1 MAMSSLSSIP
11 FLCSC
16 SARLLPTNF
25 LSSFSSFPPPAS
37 TVLFSRWMSGRKGGH
52 CIRAMA
58 PDLLG
63 DLGAR
68 DPFPQ
73 ELESNF
79 GEKVLGNVNTEHRI
93 LIPNLAVLS
102 LAERSCQAIPSS
114 QPPLPKEEVEKLL
127 KKIVGWRLVES
138 DEGLKIQCTWRV
150 RDYGCAVKLIS
161 RIYGA
166 IETSGHYPD
175 LHLEQTNQIRAEL
188 WTSSIGGLS
197 LNDFIIAAKIDRIQT
212 LDLAPKKRIWA

>member
-25 LSSFSSFPPPAS
+25 LHSFSSFPPPAS

-63 DLGAR
+63 DLGRQRPLSAGTR
-68 DPFPQ
+68 EQFRRKGV
-73 ELESNF
+73 
-79 GEKVLGNVNTEHRI
+79 GECEHRASDPHSESRRS
-93 LIPNLAVLS
+93 IPSGEELPSYSFFSAS
-102 LAERSCQAIPSS
+102 LAQGGSRETS
-114 QPPLPKEEVEKLL
+114 EE
-127 KKIVGWRLVES
+127 GWRLVES

-197 LNDFIIAAKIDRIQT
+197 LNDFIIAAKIDRVQT
-212 LDLAPKKRIWA
+212 SDLAPKKRIWA